1 MAKTYSVQIEKA
13 QSLLKGIRMNY
24 DKVST
29 LGITQTELR
38 NLEHVTVEVDRIN
51 KELDSMRAAVSKKAV
66 DGSNRL
72 IELRVQIQ
80 SLKHIV
86 KKSFEQHEWS
96 SFGISDKR

>member
-1 MAKTYSVQIEKA
+1 
-13 QSLLKGIRMNY
+13 
-24 DKVST
+24 
-29 LGITQTELR
+29 
-38 NLEHVTVEVDRIN
+38 
-51 KELDSMRAAVSKKAV
+51 MRAAVSKKAA

-80 SLKHIV
+80 SLKHII